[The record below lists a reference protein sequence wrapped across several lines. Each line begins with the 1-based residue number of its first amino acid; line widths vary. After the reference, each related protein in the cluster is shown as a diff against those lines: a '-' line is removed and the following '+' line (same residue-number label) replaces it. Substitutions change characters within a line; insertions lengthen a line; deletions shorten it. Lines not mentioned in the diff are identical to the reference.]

1 MTAPELDVAA
11 VQARLDAATPGPWEA
26 HEDDAS
32 AFGEWVI
39 WMPDAGCDQALV
51 EHAVDA
57 ELIAHAPTDLRLLL
71 EALKE
76 ARDRYDVLDQHAHSQ
91 DGLTD
96 QIVDAEARASAAEA
110 ALVAERA
117 AGIRIPRPAIHTGPK
132 HLTINEATA
141 NYLRDAAQRVRDR
154 RIWGSGVSALVASV
168 LSDVA
173 AALDGTDAEEAD
185 HG

>member
-1 MTAPELDVAA
+1 MTAPEFDVAA
-11 VQARLDAATPGPWEA
+11 VQARLATVHDGPGGLA
-26 HEDDAS
+26 
-32 AFGEWVI
+32 
-39 WMPDAGCDQALV
+39 
-51 EHAVDA
+51 
-57 ELIAHAPTDLRLLL
+57 DLARSLL

-76 ARDRYDVLDQHAHSQ
+76 ARAEARRYRLANREHIDTIDELRSEVAEHQKRADLVASNET
-91 DGLTD
+91 GMLVA
-96 QIVDAEARASAAEA
+96 IVDAETERDEQAARASAAEA